1 MAKRK
6 TNPHM
11 GSSLESFLEEEGML
25 ESATAKAA
33 KAVLAWQ
40 IEQHR
45 KRSGMTKTH
54 LARMLNTSRA
64 QLNRVLDPN
73 NEKVT
78 LAMLGRIA
86 DVLGRK
92 LVVEFR

>member
-11 GSSLESFLEEEGML
+11 GSSLESFLDEEGML

-40 IEQHR
+40 IEQER

-54 LARMLNTSRA
+54 LAKMLNTSRA

-73 NEKVT
+73 NENVT